1 MDTVPCLGLAYKA
14 LKLGGTYAAALNS
27 ANEFLV
33 NEFLNDKIGFYDIPY
48 YIEKTLDCH
57 KNRVNPTL
65 EDILEV
71 DKETRAFLANLLK

>member
-1 MDTVPCLGLAYKA
+1 MKEIYEVSDDYLNSQLKY
-14 LKLGGTYAAALNS
+14 LKLLSKQYSTISKAS
-27 ANEFLV
+27 AEI
-33 NEFLNDKIGFYDIPY
+33 IGFYDIPY

>member
-1 MDTVPCLGLAYKA
+1 MNKQEIYK
-14 LKLGGTYAAALNS
+14 
-27 ANEFLV
+27 
-33 NEFLNDKIGFYDIPY
+33 FLNDKIGFYDIPY